1 MPRKTVYPDWVN
13 KQCPPGH
20 TAKRVGD
27 KYYLYETTS
36 IKVEGKKNP
45 QPQSKYAGVITP
57 EGIRWSSR
65 RIVDTDDHPEWYE
78 YGFTRCFYDMC
89 RSFLVKEFRSEELGE
104 AVALNVIKQLSPK
117 SYVIKDKTL
126 PSPEE
131 LHVCICN
138 QIRKIEEKN
147 RIRFDDFAALKD
159 IHILEL
165 NGRKI
170 ITAVNDEQKKM
181 LDQLGV
187 DVYA

>member
-1 MPRKTVYPDWVN
+1 
-13 KQCPPGH
+13 
-20 TAKRVGD
+20 
-27 KYYLYETTS
+27 
-36 IKVEGKKNP
+36 
-45 QPQSKYAGVITP
+45 
-57 EGIRWSSR
+57 
-65 RIVDTDDHPEWYE
+65 
-78 YGFTRCFYDMC
+78 MC

-147 RIRFDDFAALKD
+147 RIRFDDFTVLKD

-170 ITAVNDEQKKM
+170 VTAVNDEQKKM